1 DEISSMHKIYMEEK
15 LAIDELAELLAT
27 AQEASEKLKQNC
39 RAAQSTADI
48 YNAKMEP
55 GLFMVP
61 GMRREWQD
69 AQSTADR
76 LRRRLNVIRAEL
88 KEAIS
93 YIADQRVEQA
103 IERASLSHCT
113 PHTLVK

>member
-1 DEISSMHKIYMEEK
+1 MEEK

-27 AQEASEKLKQNC
+27 AQEAPERLKQNC

-48 YNAKMEP
+48 YKAILEP

-69 AQSTADR
+69 AQFTADK
-76 LRRRLNVIRAEL
+76 LRRRLNVVRAEL
-88 KEAIS
+88 KEAAS
-93 YIADQRVEQA
+93 YIASQRAEQV
-103 IERASLSHCT
+103 IERASLSHYT
-113 PHTLVK
+113 PHIYGS